1 MHAFP
6 AAKKTLEE
14 SAFSCE
20 GTCTAVGIPAGWAC
34 TLMNILVLTPSVPY
48 PPNYGGSVRIY
59 NLLRQLCRQH
69 TIHLVTYCAAGDAGN
84 LQGLASC
91 CRTITP
97 VPARVAGK
105 RWQQLRSVFSARS
118 FQWRANDSRVM
129 QATLDRVVREQQI
142 DLILVE
148 FAQMAGFRFPAN
160 VPVVLDEH
168 NVEFD
173 LLARMAERAQTPLR
187 RAYNRMEADKF
198 RREELSA
205 CRAAALTLV
214 TSVRDEEILRTQ
226 IPGLPLAVITNGVD
240 CPHFSRPEGPR
251 QPDTAVFVGATHYF
265 PNEDGV
271 LFFLRE
277 IQGRI
282 LQARPQFRLEV
293 VGGSPA
299 PVLLAQ
305 RSGSVTVTGYVD
317 DVRPYMW
324 NASVFV
330 VPLRMGGGT
339 RFKVVEAMAAGVPVV
354 STRLGAEGIPAVDGR
369 DLLLADDPESF
380 ARAVLRVLTDPALA
394 AMLAGNGLD
403 FVRRYFD
410 WPVVGANL
418 QDALEQVVPR

>member
-1 MHAFP
+1 M
-6 AAKKTLEE
+6 
-14 SAFSCE
+14 
-20 GTCTAVGIPAGWAC
+20 
-34 TLMNILVLTPSVPY
+34 
-48 PPNYGGSVRIY
+48 
-59 NLLRQLCRQH
+59 
-69 TIHLVTYCAAGDAGN
+69 
-84 LQGLASC
+84 
-91 CRTITP
+91 
-97 VPARVAGK
+97 
-105 RWQQLRSVFSARS
+105 
-118 FQWRANDSRVM
+118 
-129 QATLDRVVREQQI
+129 
-142 DLILVE
+142 
-148 FAQMAGFRFPAN
+148 
-160 VPVVLDEH
+160 
-168 NVEFD
+168 
-173 LLARMAERAQTPLR
+173 
-187 RAYNRMEADKF
+187 
-198 RREELSA
+198 
-205 CRAAALTLV
+205 
-214 TSVRDEEILRTQ
+214 
-226 IPGLPLAVITNGVD
+226 
-240 CPHFSRPEGPR
+240 
-251 QPDTAVFVGATHYF
+251 
-265 PNEDGV
+265 
-271 LFFLRE
+271 
-277 IQGRI
+277 
-282 LQARPQFRLEV
+282 